1 MPVVAHGGEAPTA
14 PVPRRVWM
22 LVGAGLL
29 SYGFSSILVRAAGDV
44 EPLAIAVWRAAF
56 VTLALAPPA
65 LWTARA
71 EMARMPR
78 RSWALVG
85 ASGVLLGLHFAA
97 WIASVQLT
105 TVAAASVLVTTSP
118 LWIGALGALGVGDR
132 PGRRTVIAIGVGTLG
147 AVLIGVGGGGGGPA
161 PPSPL
166 VGNALALGAAVLIA
180 VYFLV
185 GRSVRQSVSFLA
197 YFGPVNAVAALTAA
211 AVCVATGTP
220 MGLPPHTLLWV
231 AAMAFG
237 PGLLGHGSFALALGF
252 VPPATLAL
260 LALAEP
266 VLASVIAA
274 ILFSETPGAVA
285 VAGML
290 AVLVSIAVAVRT

>member
-1 MPVVAHGGEAPTA
+1 MPSAAPAGNA
-14 PVPRRVWM
+14 PAARVPRRVWA
-22 LVGAGLL
+22 LVGAGIV
-29 SYGFSSILVRAAGDV
+29 SYGLSSILVRAAGDV

-56 VTLALAPPA
+56 VTLALAPA
-65 LWTARA
+65 VLWKART
-71 EMARMPR
+71 ELARMPVR
-78 RSWALVG
+78 TWALVA
-85 ASGVLLGLHFAA
+85 ASGVLLGLHFCA

-118 LWIGALGALGVGDR
+118 LWIGLLGALGVGDR
-132 PGRRTVIAIGVGTLG
+132 PGRRTVWAIGAGTLG
-147 AVLIGVGGGGGGPA
+147 AVLIGVSGGGGGPL

-166 VGNALALGAAVLIA
+166 FGNALALGAAVLVA

-220 MGLPPHTLLWV
+220 IGLPTNALMWV
-231 AAMAFG
+231 AVMAFG
-237 PGLLGHGSFALALGF
+237 PGLLGHGSFAFALEF
-252 VPPATLAL
+252 VPASTLGL

-266 VLASVIAA
+266 VLASVIALA
-274 ILFSETPGAVA
+274 LFGETPGAVA
-285 VAGML
+285 VAGMF
-290 AVLVSIAVAVRT
+290 AVLASIAAAVRK